1 MATIIYGKQPVLEAL
16 KSETPI
22 EKLLIL
28 HGMRTEA
35 LKSILHLARQKG
47 IPITEVN
54 ADRLHDLG
62 TDEHSQGVVALI
74 AEKEYV
80 EIDELLRLARTR
92 NEQPFIV
99 ILDEIVDPHNVG
111 ALIRTAECSG
121 VHGVVIP
128 KHHSV
133 SINETVAKTSAGAS
147 LHLPV
152 ARVTNLVQT
161 MEMLKSQGVWI
172 VGLDMNGDKVY
183 DEVDYT
189 GAVAIVIGNEGKG
202 IRRLVRENCDFLIR
216 IPMYGKIESLN
227 ASVSGALVMYEAA
240 RGRHSEQKPARTA
253 KKT

>member
-1 MATIIYGKQPVLEAL
+1 MATIVYGKQPVLEAL
-16 KSETPI
+16 KSEIPI
-22 EKLLIL
+22 EKLLVL
-28 HGMRTEA
+28 HGMRTEPIR
-35 LKSILHLARQKG
+35 SILHLAKQKG
-47 IPITEVN
+47 IPISEVT
-54 ADRLHDLG
+54 AQRLRDLG
-62 TDEHSQGVVALI
+62 VNEHSQGVVALI

-80 EIDELLRLARTR
+80 EIDDLLRLARTK
-92 NEQPFIV
+92 NEPPFFL
-99 ILDEIVDPHNVG
+99 ILDEIVDPHNLG

-121 VHGVVIP
+121 VHGAIIP

-161 MEMLKSQGVWI
+161 IETLRSQGVWI

-183 DEVDYT
+183 DEVNYT
-189 GAVAIVIGNEGKG
+189 GSVAIVIGNEGKG
-202 IRRLVRENCDFLIR
+202 IRRLVKENCDFLIR

-240 RGRHSEQKPARTA
+240 RGRHSESKSATTVRNT
-253 KKT
+253 